1 MRLAASNIFRSTVRR
16 SSLLL
21 LVLLM
26 PVLYGCAQREH
37 EGEYTLTYA
46 SPYPPSHPFSRADI
60 QWMKFVEDRS
70 AGRLHIRPFWGGSL
84 LSSDQS
90 VIEIRHGVA
99 DIGLI
104 TPIYMRG
111 GVHASRAQAGFYGG
125 VRTIEDQ
132 VAIFKCLEHTF
143 PVFARELHGLHI
155 LALQGGNFPGVLT
168 RSRPVRT
175 LADLRGMRLR
185 TQSESMDVLRQ
196 LGADPVDMPMNE
208 VYSALAK
215 GVIDGVVA
223 PADAL
228 RGMHLAEVGTYFT
241 QLRFSRGSY
250 PARAMSDE
258 AWRRLPADL
267 QDILMQSRPYWE
279 RAMMDQIEGALRQGY
294 EFAAQRG
301 VEIISV
307 TDEEQRR
314 FDAIAGQSAQHRA
327 QSLQEYGV
335 DGEGI
340 LREVQH
346 LIRVRAQGDVL
357 DCGAPATNTQESS

>member
-1 MRLAASNIFRSTVRR
+1 MRLLS
-16 SSLLL
+16 L
-21 LVLLM
+21 LVLAT
-26 PVLYGCAQREH
+26 VLCGCAQRESA
-37 EGEYTLTYA
+37 GEYTLTYA

-70 AGRLHIRPFWGGSL
+70 AGRLHIKPFWGGTL

-125 VRTIEDQ
+125 VQTIEDQ
-132 VAIFKCLEHTF
+132 IAIFKCLERSF
-143 PVFARELHGLHI
+143 PVFSQELHGLHV

-168 RSRPVRT
+168 KSRPIRS
-175 LADLRGMRLR
+175 LADLRGLRLR

-196 LGADPVDMPMNE
+196 LGADPVDMPMGE

-228 RGMHLAEVGTYFT
+228 RSMHLAEVGTYFT

-250 PARAMSDE
+250 PARAMSDK
-258 AWRRLPADL
+258 AWQRLPADL
-267 QDILMQSRPYWE
+267 QAILLQSREYWE
-279 RAMMDQIEGALRQGY
+279 RVMTQQIEAAQQLGY
-294 EFAAQRG
+294 DFAAQRK

-307 TDEEQRR
+307 TNEEQRH
-314 FDAIAGQSAQHRA
+314 FDEVAGQSARHRA
-327 QSLQEYGV
+327 QSLRAYGV
-335 DGEGI
+335 DGEAI
-340 LREVQH
+340 LDEAQQ
-346 LIRVRAQGDVL
+346 LIRTRAQGGVL
-357 DCGAPATNTQESS
+357 DCAAPENKINAQGSP